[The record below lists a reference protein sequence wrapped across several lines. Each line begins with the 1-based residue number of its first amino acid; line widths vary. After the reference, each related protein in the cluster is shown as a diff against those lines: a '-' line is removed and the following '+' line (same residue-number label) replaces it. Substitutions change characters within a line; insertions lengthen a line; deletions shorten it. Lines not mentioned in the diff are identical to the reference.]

1 MLFGNT
7 QLYEL
12 TRAAKL
18 GRGRLPRPL
27 EELRHWVSEK
37 YGVNVLTL
45 VYDRIEIGP
54 HEGRPRLNLLVD
66 TGDDYAAL
74 HGGDPFSVSRDIKEA
89 VLRRFSE
96 ITSASALDSE
106 YDTKGVH
113 LICDDFSDEA
123 MGQAASRFRERDK
136 QRVIEEFAQ
145 YRIWK
150 IEGFSKETVV
160 FYLTEK
166 DVQDSQTNE
175 GSQRIK
181 QRCYQLVK
189 QYDEFDYFQPNTFP
203 IRFDS
208 KENLDK
214 NYKGSMFYYFR

>member
-1 MLFGNT
+1 
-7 QLYEL
+7 
-12 TRAAKL
+12 
-18 GRGRLPRPL
+18 
-27 EELRHWVSEK
+27 
-37 YGVNVLTL
+37 
-45 VYDRIEIGP
+45 
-54 HEGRPRLNLLVD
+54 
-66 TGDDYAAL
+66 
-74 HGGDPFSVSRDIKEA
+74 
-89 VLRRFSE
+89 
-96 ITSASALDSE
+96 
-106 YDTKGVH
+106 
-113 LICDDFSDEA
+113 